1 MVSELTTQTTVSAVD
16 MSNATEPAR
25 LLTAT
30 EPARLLTA
38 TEPARFLAATEPARF
53 LAVVNMVYVVPLEPL
68 DKARDKLWELDRN
81 DEFEEKVVSHNQ
93 RGANVLVRSKQK
105 DNVSQCNQRSQVCTP
120 EMDKAQ
126 T

>member
-16 MSNATEPAR
+16 MSN
-25 LLTAT
+25 AT